1 MRDREKKKEREKE
14 AVPGANSTCWGDGET
29 AVVEGGGGGTQEHT
43 LSFTLSMHV
52 FAKDSL
58 STRAPPLRP
67 TFILL

>member
-29 AVVEGGGGGTQEHT
+29 AVVEGGGGTQEHT